1 MRHPRHWKSSVPEIE
16 PWEMALVKTTAQG
29 IRTTDRDE
37 LESELAR
44 HLLRLKR
51 HPPSGIQDWKALV
64 KKALRNKAVNWIRD
78 RQAREKRM
86 TTLDESRKED
96 SGETFVLE
104 DVSCSH
110 SEPDHDL
117 RLAFARAWEELDPQL
132 RTVWEML
139 LEEKGKQV
147 EVARRLGKHRNTV
160 RLLIRR
166 IQQVLKRHRF

>member
-1 MRHPRHWKSSVPEIE
+1 VVDPSGEKSWVGEIE
-16 PWEMALVKTTAQG
+16 SWELGLVKAAARR

-51 HPPSGIQDWKALV
+51 HPPSGIRNWRAFV
-64 KKALRNKAVNWIRD
+64 NKALRNKAVNWIRD
-78 RQAREKRM
+78 QQAREERLVA
-86 TTLDESRKED
+86 LDKLSEED
-96 SGETFVLE
+96 SSETLTLE
-104 DVSCSH
+104 DVLKSP
-110 SEPDHDL
+110 EPDHDL

-132 RTVWEML
+132 RSVWELL

-147 EVARRLGKHRNTV
+147 AVARRLGKHRNTV

-166 IQQVLKRHRF
+166 IQQVLQRHRF